1 MQTLKKL
8 NGGSWWQ
15 LVLLL
20 LVIPTVPN
28 CSRSEDPPTPTPEP
42 VIITTV
48 KEIDL
53 DDPQYEVSD
62 FVWKAMNFWYYWQ
75 TDVDLLADSQATD
88 QKKYKKLIEENSD
101 PKSFFQKLRY
111 KIGESDG
118 DRFSWFIDDYIG
130 QEKSFAGISK
140 DHGMVFGLARER
152 PGSVELLGYVR
163 LVHKGSNA
171 KKQGVERGMIFSHV
185 NGTRLTANN
194 YQDLLLDDILSSTL
208 TINLA
213 EIEFDGNS
221 SVGSKLTGKSITLT
235 KEENFVA
242 DPVVHKSVLEIS
254 DKKIGYL
261 FYNQFIGNERN
272 LELNNVFGE
281 FKTAGIDE
289 LIVDL
294 RYNGG
299 GAGFTAD
306 VMATAISG
314 RNGDDIISIAYYN
327 QKCLDAF
334 FEGEPAVEYFPQEI
348 CKGGRPCRPQ
358 EIGEVPINKLDL
370 SRVFFITSERSASAS
385 EGLINNLNPWM
396 DVIIVGDRT
405 TGKNEGSVT
414 VYDLTDREPEYYF
427 SRENGDV
434 NPNHKYALQPLILK
448 TGNADGFLDFE
459 NGLVPD
465 IPLEEDRLRLGE
477 IGDPTESLLARVLQE
492 IVPSA
497 QRTYTHSEDVI
508 EFESFD
514 WPEDKK
520 GIWHF
525 ELDEKFFKD

>member
-20 LVIPTVPN
+20 LVISTVPN
-28 CSRSEDPPTPTPEP
+28 CSRSSVDPPISAPEP

-75 TDVDLLADSQATD
+75 ADVDLLADSQATD
-88 QKKYKKLIEENSD
+88 QKKYKKLIAENSN
-101 PKSFFQKLRY
+101 PEEFFQKLRY
-111 KIGESDG
+111 KIGEPDG
-118 DRFSWFIDDYIG
+118 DRFSWFIRDYEE
-130 QEKSFAGISK
+130 QERSFAGISK
-140 DHGMVFGLARER
+140 SHGMVFGLVYER
-152 PGSVELLGYVR
+152 TGSVDLLGYVR

-171 KKQGVERGMIFSHV
+171 LEQGVERGMIFSHV

-213 EIEFDGNS
+213 EFDKNS
-221 SVGSKLTGKSITLT
+221 QVSKLTGKSITLT
-235 KEENFVA
+235 KVKFAA

-261 FYNQFIGNERN
+261 FYNQFIGGDTRN
-272 LELNNVFGE
+272 LELNDVFGD

-299 GAGFTAD
+299 GSGFTSN

-314 RNGDDIISIAYYN
+314 RNGDDVVGRTYWN

-334 FEGEPAVEYFPQEI
+334 NRVAPGEPFVEHFPQEI
-348 CKGGRPCRPQ
+348 D
-358 EIGEVPINKLDL
+358 EVPINKLDL
-370 SRVFFITSERSASAS
+370 SRVFFITSGRSASAS
-385 EGLINNLNPWM
+385 EGLINNLKPWM
-396 DVIIVGDRT
+396 DVIIVGDKT
-405 TGKNEGSVT
+405 VGKNEGSVT
-414 VYDLTDREPEYYF
+414 AYDITDREPRYYF
-427 SRENGDV
+427 SRDKENGQV
-434 NPNHKYALQPLILK
+434 NPNHKYALQPLVLK
-448 TGNADGFLDFE
+448 SGNANGFRDFE
-459 NGLVPD
+459 SGLKPD
-465 IPLEEDRLRLGE
+465 IPLKEEPLGLGK
-477 IGDPTESLLARVLQE
+477 IGDPAEPLLAKVLKE

-508 EFESFD
+508 EFEPFD
-514 WPEDKK
+514 IPGDKE